1 MMEDKKD
8 ILMGTVE
15 KLEASVGSLENFV
28 NLVAGRD
35 ANPALDIGEINSLSL
50 SETLNQVP
58 AKIENSNKVIY
69 QCIKELQELLVN
81 SDNEAGKM
89 IEVENIRVEI
99 PPAITRD
106 KT

>member
-1 MMEDKKD
+1 MEDKKD

-15 KLEASVGSLENFV
+15 RLEASVSSLENFV

-81 SDNEAGKM
+81 SDNEAGK
-89 IEVENIRVEI
+89 IIAVEGSKFVTSVRKSEI
-99 PPAITRD
+99 T
-106 KT
+106 T

>member
-1 MMEDKKD
+1 MEDKKD

-15 KLEASVGSLENFV
+15 KLEASIGSLENFV

-81 SDNEAGKM
+81 SDNEAGK
-89 IEVENIRVEI
+89 IIAVESIRVEI
-99 PPAITRD
+99 PPAIIRD

>member
-1 MMEDKKD
+1 MEDKKD

-81 SDNEAGKM
+81 SDNGKM
-89 IEVENIRVEI
+89 EFAEPKTIEPGQIVRV
-99 PPAITRD
+99 
-106 KT
+106 KN